1 MEKEILTFI
10 ETKFEEGTP
19 AMQVKNCK
27 NFVVYLDS
35 LCVRLT
41 IKLAMNLLNK
51 SSKLKEMAVVIDRIT
66 QNGDDDLLK
75 NESIITLISAYNM
88 MIEQEKENSEEEAN
102 TNEELNDELFE
113 KQKYFGEDIVKMYLQ
128 EIGTSKILSIEEEQA
143 LGKRIVEGDE
153 TAKKE
158 LIENNL
164 KLVVSVAK
172 RYINNNSQLTL
183 LDLIQEGNI
192 GLIRAVEKYDYTLGY
207 KFSTYATWWIR
218 QSITRAIADNGR
230 TIRIPVHMVE
240 HIRKLV
246 MTENEF
252 ISKEGREP
260 STKELANI
268 LGISE
273 QAVLERKVYQNPLLS
288 LNDIIGSPSE
298 DHDTELLE
306 FIEDPERFD
315 LEYMEKDYYSSLRN
329 IVFNDSNL
337 SEREKEVISLRFGFM
352 GKRYTLEEI
361 GKMFGLTRERIRQIE
376 VKTLKKLKRNKKIK
390 EFNEKETT
398 RKLLR

>member
-10 ETKFEEGTP
+10 DTKFEEGTTT
-19 AMQVKNCK
+19 AQIKNCR
-27 NFVVYLDS
+27 NFAVYLDS
-35 LCVRLT
+35 FCIRLT
-41 IKLAMNLLNK
+41 MKSAMNLLNK

-75 NESIITLISAYNM
+75 NESIATLISAYNM
-88 MIEQEKENSEEEAN
+88 MVEQEKENSEED
-102 TNEELNDELFE
+102 TNEELNDESFE
-113 KQKYFGEDIVKMYLQ
+113 RQIYNCEDIVKMYLQ
-128 EIGTSKILSIEEEQA
+128 EIGTSKILSIEEEKA

-172 RYINNNSQLTL
+172 RYINNKSQLTL

-240 HIRKLV
+240 GIRKMV
-246 MTENEF
+246 KIENEF
-252 ISKEGREP
+252 ALKEGREP
-260 STKELANI
+260 TTKELADI

-273 QAVLERKVYQNPLLS
+273 NAVLERKTS
-288 LNDIIGSPSE
+288 LNPIVYLNELIGE
-298 DHDTELLE
+298 DQDTELLSS
-306 FIEDPERFD
+306 IEDPERFD
-315 LEYMEKDYYSSLRN
+315 LDYIERDNYSSFSN
-329 IVFNDSNL
+329 IVFNNSNL
-337 SEREKEVISLRFGFM
+337 TEREKEVISLRFGFM

-361 GKMFGLTRERIRQIE
+361 GEMFGLTRERIRQIE
-376 VKTLKKLKRNKKIK
+376 AKALRKLGHDRKVK
-390 EFNEKETT
+390 EFNEKGTT

>member
-10 ETKFEEGTP
+10 ETKFETGTD
-19 AMQVKNCK
+19 ANQIKNCR
-27 NFVVYLDS
+27 NFALYLDS
-35 LCVRLT
+35 FCIRLT
-41 IKLAMNLLNK
+41 IKSAMSLLNK
-51 SSKLKEMAVVIDRIT
+51 SPKLKDMASVIDKIT
-66 QNGDDDLLK
+66 QTGDDTLIRY
-75 NESIITLISAYNM
+75 ESIASLISAYNIL
-88 MIEQEKENSEEEAN
+88 IEQEKES
-102 TNEELNDELFE
+102 NEEKADSNDELYE
-113 KQKYFGEDIVKMYLQ
+113 TQVCDCEDPIKMYLQ
-128 EIGTSKILSIEEEQA
+128 EIGQSRILTMEEEQA
-143 LGKRIVEGDE
+143 LGKRIAAGDE
-153 TAKKE
+153 SAKKE

-172 RYINNNSQLTL
+172 KYRNSNSTLTF
-183 LDLIQEGNI
+183 LDLIQEGNF
-192 GLIRAVEKYDYTLGY
+192 GLMKAVEKYDYTLGC

-240 HIRKLV
+240 NIRKLAT
-246 MTENEF
+246 TENEF

-306 FIEDPERFD
+306 FIEDPKRFD
-315 LEYMEKDYYSSLRN
+315 LEFMEKDYYSSLSN

-337 SEREKEVISLRFGFM
+337 SEREKEIISLRFGFM

>member
-35 LCVRLT
+35 LCIRLT

-246 MTENEF
+246 TTENEF

>member
-10 ETKFEEGTP
+10 DTKFEEGTP

-35 LCVRLT
+35 FCIRLT
-41 IKLAMNLLNK
+41 MKSAMNLLNK
-51 SSKLKEMAVVIDRIT
+51 SSKLKEMAIVIDRIT

-75 NESIITLISAYNM
+75 NESIATLISAYNM
-88 MIEQEKENSEEEAN
+88 MIEQEKENSEED
-102 TNEELNDELFE
+102 TNEELNDESFE
-113 KQKYFGEDIVKMYLQ
+113 KQNYFGEDIVKMYLQ
-128 EIGTSKILSIEEEQA
+128 EIGTSKILSIEEEKA

-172 RYINNNSQLTL
+172 RYINNKSQLTL

-240 HIRKLV
+240 GIRKMV
-246 MTENEF
+246 KTENEF
-252 ISKEGREP
+252 ALKEGREP
-260 STKELANI
+260 TTKELADI

-273 QAVLERKVYQNPLLS
+273 NAVLERKTSRNPIVS
-288 LNDIIGSPSE
+288 LNELIGE
-298 DHDTELLE
+298 DQDTELLSS
-306 FIEDPERFD
+306 IEDPERFD
-315 LEYMEKDYYSSLRN
+315 LDYIERDNYSSFSD
-329 IVFNDSNL
+329 IVFNNSNL
-337 SEREKEVISLRFGFM
+337 TEREKEVISLRFGFM

-361 GKMFGLTRERIRQIE
+361 GEMFGLTRERIRQIE
-376 VKTLKKLKRNKKIK
+376 AKALRKLGHDRKVK
-390 EFNEKETT
+390 EFNEKGTT